1 MAIETHIFNTGDI
14 TEVKAW
20 LDENATDIFDTI
32 EISDTDIVCTKDSTE
47 LATFG
52 FNSNGACVI
61 KLASGQ
67 SFSARGYQ
75 QSHFTMAYRTTTGI
89 WLFNIGSSYTVS
101 VMVTQT
107 GEVYASNGYANTR
120 QTGKINSPNFTEVP
134 TPNSFAITT
143 LCPTPFTSAE
153 VSEDTLLTMWTQLVI
168 PGAKANAQII
178 EVNGVNYVY
187 DGFFCLRE

>member
-32 EISDTDIVCTKDSTE
+32 EISGTNIVCTKDGTE
-47 LATFG
+47 LVTFG
-52 FNSNGACVI
+52 FTSDAVCTI

-67 SFSARGYQ
+67 SFSARGYE
-75 QSHFTMAYRTTTGI
+75 QSHYTKAYRTTTGI
-89 WLFNIGSSYTVS
+89 WIFNIGVSYTVS

-107 GEVYASNGYANTR
+107 GEVYASNGYNNTR
-120 QTGKINSPNFTEVP
+120 RVGKIDAPNFTGVP
-134 TPNSFAITT
+134 TPNNFAITT

-153 VSEDTLLTMWTQLVI
+153 VSEDTLLTIWTQLVI
-168 PGAKANAQII
+168 AGAKANAQII

-187 DGFFCLRE
+187 DGFLCLRE